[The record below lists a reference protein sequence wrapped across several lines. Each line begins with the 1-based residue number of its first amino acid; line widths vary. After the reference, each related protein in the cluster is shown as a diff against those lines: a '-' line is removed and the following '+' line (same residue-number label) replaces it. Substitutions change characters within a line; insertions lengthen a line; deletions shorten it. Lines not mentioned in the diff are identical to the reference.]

1 MDMFTPIAWPLLVGA
16 VSSLAL
22 SLLVVLTTRWHGAFS
37 LDESHGVQK
46 MHAHPTPR
54 IGGLP
59 MLVGLLAA
67 WVASPTDLQQRLTPW
82 LLAGIPAFAFGLAE
96 DFTKRIS
103 VTQRLLATMAS
114 GMLACWHGGSAVTRS
129 AVLIFGVLTPCCSG

>member
-1 MDMFTPIAWPLLVGA
+1 MDVLAPIALPLLVGA
-16 VSSLAL
+16 FTSLAL
-22 SLLVVLTTRWHGAFS
+22 SLLVVFTTRWHGAFS

-46 MHAHPTPR
+46 MHDHPTPR

-59 MLVGLLAA
+59 MLAGLLAA
-67 WVASPTDLQQRLTPW
+67 WAASPPDLQQRLSPW

-96 DFTKRIS
+96 DFTKRVS

-114 GMLACWHGGSAVTRS
+114 FVFS
-129 AVLIFGVLTPCCSG
+129 